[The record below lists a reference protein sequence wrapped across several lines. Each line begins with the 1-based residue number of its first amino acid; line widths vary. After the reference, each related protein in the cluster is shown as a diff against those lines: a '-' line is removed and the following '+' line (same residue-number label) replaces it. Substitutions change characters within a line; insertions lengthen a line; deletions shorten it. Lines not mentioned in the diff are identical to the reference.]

1 MNSQLFFLPGNEIFA
16 KKLLSHPHFEA
27 GEVVFRRFPDQES
40 YVRLLS
46 DVRGRRVVLLC
57 TLHEPDEKL
66 MMLYVFSKLAKQMG
80 AKSVILAAPYL
91 AYMRQDKAF
100 HAGEAVTASMFG
112 QLLSAWVDALITIDP
127 HLHRYHRL
135 SDIYRIPTRLVHAE
149 PLIVQYI
156 QKHIAKPVLIGPD
169 MESKQ
174 WVAAVAQKAGCP
186 FSILKKERLG
196 DRKVRIHFPA
206 ASQFREHTPVL
217 VDDIISTGHTMM
229 ETTRHLHQ
237 QGLQT
242 PICIGVHA
250 VFSGNAWKEMK
261 QAGIQKIITTN
272 TIPHPTNELDM
283 SDILA
288 EGIMQ
293 LNDPAP
299 K

>member
-46 DVRGRRVVLLC
+46 DVRGQRVVLLC

-186 FSILKKERLG
+186 FFYFKKREIG
-196 DRKVRIHFPA
+196 G
-206 ASQFREHTPVL
+206 SQGA
-217 VDDIISTGHTMM
+217 DS
-229 ETTRHLHQ
+229 
-237 QGLQT
+237 
-242 PICIGVHA
+242 
-250 VFSGNAWKEMK
+250 FSGGFE
-261 QAGIQKIITTN
+261 
-272 TIPHPTNELDM
+272 IPGAY
-283 SDILA
+283 SRV
-288 EGIMQ
+288 GR
-293 LNDPAP
+293 
-299 K
+299 